1 VLAEVA
7 FRQHGVVARRQL
19 IELGL
24 RPGAIDRRLAA
35 GRFLPLYRGVYALG
49 HKALSMRGRWMAA
62 VLACGPDAV
71 LSHRDAAALWGV
83 RSVSGTRIDVTAQT
97 RSHAPHGITLHRA
110 RLAPQDRTT
119 REHIPTTSLAR
130 TFLDL
135 ASRSPLDAVVRAL
148 EEAERQRLI
157 DMRHVY
163 ATLETANGHPGSGRL
178 AQAINAYEPRHLR
191 TRSDLERAFL
201 QLCANAGLPKPQVN
215 ARLGAYEVDV
225 VWSDQRLVVELDAYG
240 THGSRRSFESD
251 RIRDATLLQAG
262 YRTLRVT
269 GLRLERE
276 PEAVGRAIERLLG

>member
-1 VLAEVA
+1 
-7 FRQHGVVARRQL
+7 
-19 IELGL
+19 
-24 RPGAIDRRLAA
+24 
-35 GRFLPLYRGVYALG
+35 
-49 HKALSMRGRWMAA
+49 MAA

-83 RSVSGTRIDVTAQT
+83 RSVSGTRIDVTAPT
-97 RSHAPHGITLHRA
+97 RSHAPRGITLHRA
-110 RLAPQDRTT
+110 KLAPQDRTT
-119 REHIPTTSLAR
+119 RDNIPTTSLAR

-215 ARLGAYEVDV
+215 ARLGAYESDAPLARAAPHRRARRLRDARVAPV
-225 VWSDQRLVVELDAYG
+225 VRERPHSRRDPPRGGLPDAARHGTAPRARARGGRRSDRAVARLVADDPFELGEPAFEVDALDVLVAPRCGGDALDA
-240 THGSRRSFESD
+240 
-251 RIRDATLLQAG
+251 ANVLLHAG
-262 YRTLRVT
+262 
-269 GLRLERE
+269 GLTA
-276 PEAVGRAIERLLG
+276 AVP

>member
-1 VLAEVA
+1 
-7 FRQHGVVARRQL
+7 VVARRQL

-24 RPGAIDRRLAA
+24 RPRAIDRRCAA
-35 GRFLPLYRGVYALG
+35 GRFLPLYRGVYAVG
-49 HKALSMRGRWMAA
+49 HHAIARRGHWLAA
-62 VLACGPDAV
+62 VLACGPEAV
-71 LSHRDAAALWGV
+71 LSHRDAAALWGI
-83 RSVSGTRIDVTAQT
+83 RNTARQRIDVTV
-97 RSHAPHGITLHRA
+97 PHRGHSREGITLHRA

-135 ASRSPLDAVVRAL
+135 ASRSPLDAVLRAL

-163 ATLETANGHPGSGRL
+163 ATLERANGHPGSGRL

-215 ARLGAYEVDV
+215 ARLGAFEVDV
-225 VWSDQRLVVELDAYG
+225 LWSDQRLVVELDAYG

-251 RIRDATLLQAG
+251 RIRDAALLEAG